1 MSARVLHVTTVHPP
15 FDNRIFGMEAASL
28 ARAGFDVSLATTV
41 DAPSERQGV
50 KILPLGAPGAVSRRS
65 ERLGRNVR
73 AFRAMAAPYDIVH
86 VHDPE
91 LLISAGIAQRLY
103 GRAIVYDVHEF
114 YDEKFAGGDATADWI
129 PKPLLNAVRGAY
141 GAVERAVLPRAAGVV
156 VVSPEMF
163 ARYRRYLPDDRI
175 ALVQNFPN
183 LSADDVAAA
192 RATKP
197 PLEEPYFVH
206 TGGASKNRTFDVLV
220 ATAEKLR
227 ALGVR
232 SPIVNVG
239 PIQLESYSNA
249 SALLARADA
258 AGVVSTGMLSHA
270 ETLRWIAHAHA
281 GYQPLADSQNNRR
294 GAPRKLFE
302 YVLFGLPVVSSDV
315 GNIGE
320 IVRRHDV
327 GINVPPLDPAAHAA
341 AITTLLEDAGQHAW
355 YAENARAAAPSF
367 SFQTQ
372 IPNLTALYERILLE
386 APPNASVSSRSSA
399 VSDPV
404 R

>member
-1 MSARVLHVTTVHPP
+1 MSARVLHVTTVHAP

-41 DAPSERQGV
+41 DAPGERDGV
-50 KILPLGAPGAVSRRS
+50 RLVPLGALSDVSRRG
-65 ERLGRNVR
+65 ERLGRNIR
-73 AFRAMAAPYDIVH
+73 AFRAMAGPYDIVH

-91 LLISAGIAQRLY
+91 LLIPAGLAQRLF

-114 YDEKFAGGDATADWI
+114 YDEKFAGDDATADWI
-129 PKPLLNAVRGAY
+129 PQPLLRAVRGTY
-141 GAVERAVLPRAAGVV
+141 RAVERAVLPRAAGVV
-156 VVSPEMF
+156 VVSPEMLP
-163 ARYRRYLPDDRI
+163 RYRRYLPDDRI

-183 LSADDVAAA
+183 LTTDDVAAA
-192 RATKP
+192 RATEP
-197 PLEEPYFVH
+197 PLAGPYIVH

-227 ALGVR
+227 ELGV
-232 SPIVNVG
+232 SAPIVNIG
-239 PIQLESYSNA
+239 PVQLESYANA
-249 SALLARADA
+249 AELLERAQT

-270 ETLRWIAHAHA
+270 ETVRWIAHARI
-281 GYQPLADSQNNRR
+281 GYQPLADSENNRR

-341 AITTLLEDAGQHAW
+341 AITTLLEDDALHAW
-355 YAENARAAAPSF
+355 YAENAHAAASSF

-372 IPNLTALYERILLE
+372 LPNLTALYERILRVP
-386 APPNASVSSRSSA
+386 ASSVSVSSRSPA